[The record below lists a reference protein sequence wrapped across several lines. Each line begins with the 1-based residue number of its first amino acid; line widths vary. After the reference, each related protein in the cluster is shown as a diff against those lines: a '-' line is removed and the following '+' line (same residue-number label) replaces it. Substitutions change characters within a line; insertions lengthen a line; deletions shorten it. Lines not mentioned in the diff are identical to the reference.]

1 MTAADS
7 EATRRKL
14 HEEACWIFHHAL
26 RSSSIPAAF
35 DRRLRFQDQ
44 SLFHSSIAG
53 GDEVC
58 LPLAH
63 YDRIHAVA
71 LGKAALPMLET
82 LRARLPGVLAGGVCC
97 APSLPAERDP
107 ALAYYAGGHPL
118 PNQDSFASAC
128 AALQLLRGTSARDFV
143 FFLIS
148 GGGSAMFELPL
159 DPRISLDETRIVY
172 QALVGSGATIAEIN
186 TVRKH
191 FSAVKGGRLAAAAPL
206 AAKFSLLVSDVAPR
220 YLDALASGPTLPD
233 SSTVAECRE
242 IIHRYRLAERFP
254 SGVRTFFDDS
264 NLPET
269 PALTG
274 AAAETLLSSD
284 DLIGAAREMALALGY
299 EVMIDTSCDDWDYS
313 DASRY
318 LLDRFYQLRREHPR
332 LCLLSGGEVTVRLGH
347 EHGAGGRNQQFALAC
362 ALELG
367 GHDGAAVPNQ
377 PIVVLSAGSDGIDGN
392 SDAAGAIAD
401 TTTVVRGLALG
412 IDPASA
418 LARFDAYPLFTALGD
433 TLVTGPTDN
442 NLRDLR
448 ILLTA

>member
-7 EATRRKL
+7 QAMHRKL
-14 HEEACWIFHHAL
+14 HDEARRIFHHAV
-26 RSSSIPAAF
+26 RDSSIPAAF
-35 DRRLRFQDQ
+35 DRRLRFAGE
-44 SLFHSSIAG
+44 SLFHSSFEG
-53 GDEVC
+53 DDEVC
-58 LPLAH
+58 IPLAH
-63 YDRIHAVA
+63 YDRIYAVA
-71 LGKAALPMLET
+71 LGKAALPMLST
-82 LRARLPGVLAGGVCC
+82 LRARLPGVLAGSVCC
-97 APSLPAERDP
+97 APSLPAEP
-107 ALAYYAGGHPL
+107 APGVAYYAGGHPL

-128 AALQLLRGTSARDFV
+128 AALQLLRDTSARDFV
-143 FFLIS
+143 LFLIS

-159 DPRISLDETRIVY
+159 DPRISLDETRTLY

-206 AAKFSLLVSDVAPR
+206 AGRFSLLVSDVAPR

-254 SGVRTFFDDS
+254 ADVRAFFNDP

-269 PALTG
+269 PALTS

-284 DLIGAAREMALALGY
+284 DLIGSAREMALALGY
-299 EVMIDTSCDDWDYS
+299 EVIMDTSCDDWDYA
-313 DASRY
+313 DAARY

-332 LCLLSGGEVTVRLGH
+332 LCLLSGGEVTVRLGR

-367 GHDGAAVPNQ
+367 GHDGAAEPAQ

-401 TTTVVRGLALG
+401 ATTVGRSQALG

>member
-1 MTAADS
+1 MTTAAS
-7 EATRRKL
+7 ETKRREL
-14 HEEACWIFHHAL
+14 HDEARRIFHHAL
-26 RSSSIPAAF
+26 RASSIPAAF
-35 DRRLRFQDQ
+35 DRRLRFAGQ
-44 SLFHSSIAG
+44 SLFHSSLAG

-58 LPLAH
+58 IPLAH

-82 LRARLPGVLAGGVCC
+82 LRAGLPGGLAGGVCC

-107 ALAYYAGGHPL
+107 GVAYYAGGHPL

-159 DPRISLDETRIVY
+159 DPGISLDETRTLY

-191 FSAVKGGRLAAAAPL
+191 FSAVKGGRLAAAAPQ
-206 AAKFSLLVSDVAPR
+206 AARFSLLVSDVAPR

-242 IIHRYRLAERFP
+242 IIHRYRLGERFP
-254 SGVRTFFDDS
+254 PGVRAFFDDPD
-264 NLPET
+264 LPET

-274 AAAETLLSSD
+274 AAVETLLSSD

-299 EVMIDTSCDDWDYS
+299 EVIMDTSCDDWDYR
-313 DASRY
+313 DAARY
-318 LLDRFYQLRREHPR
+318 LLDRFDQLRREHSR

-367 GHDGAAVPNQ
+367 GHDMAK

-392 SDAAGAIAD
+392 SAAAGAIAD
-401 TTTVVRGLALG
+401 ATTVVRSQALG

-448 ILLTA
+448 ILLTT